1 MAKQAA
7 KGEEALDVS
16 LDTKL
21 RPSQA
26 RARQTFEMIL
36 SVAGELLAEVGFE
49 RLTTNLV
56 CERAGLTPP
65 ALYRYFP
72 NKYAILGELGRRL
85 MQAQDQA
92 VFDWIEAGG
101 LEADTLEEAI
111 AKNEQVQLE
120 VNRITKAMPGGVWI
134 LRALR
139 AVPMLQ
145 DIRTSSRD
153 FVAQRTAERIL
164 DYYPAANPEAIHA
177 ATKLTTE
184 LMYAATE
191 MVLEQPDVDEAAV
204 TREVCRMVSLY
215 YDDLMQPSA
224 QPAKTLSRKK
234 APAAKKAKAKSRKTT

>member
-1 MAKQAA
+1 
-7 KGEEALDVS
+7 
-16 LDTKL
+16 
-21 RPSQA
+21 
-26 RARQTFEMIL
+26 
-36 SVAGELLAEVGFE
+36 LLAEVGFE

-72 NKYAILGELGRRL
+72 NKYAILSELGRRL

-92 VFDWIEAGG
+92 VLDWIDAGG
-101 LEADTLEEAI
+101 MEAETLDEAI

-139 AVPMLQ
+139 AVPILQ
-145 DIRTSSRD
+145 DIRTTSRD
-153 FVAQRTAERIL
+153 FVAQRTADRIL
-164 DYYPAANPEAIHA
+164 EYYPNADPDAMFAAA
-177 ATKLTTE
+177 KLTTE

-191 MVLEQPDVDEAAV
+191 MVLEQPDADEALV

-215 YDDLMQPSA
+215 YDDLIQNPTPPKA
-224 QPAKTLSRKK
+224 ARRKR
-234 APAAKKAKAKSRKTT
+234 APAVKRAKAKSRKTS